1 MEIAN
6 KDEKPAEI
14 WLIAFFFLKNN
25 RTMILLL
32 TEYLQID
39 GPL

>member
-1 MEIAN
+1 METAN
-6 KDEKPAEI
+6 EDEKPAEI
-14 WLIAFFFLKNN
+14 WLIAFLSLKNN
-25 RTMILLL
+25 RMVILLL